1 MKTII
6 SMATA
11 AVGIGLLGMW
21 GASAGPANG
30 VAIEKAIITLQD
42 TQQVRVRRPRRYVR
56 PAYSYRPGYADQ
68 PSYPYQPGYSY
79 QQSMSSPYYWTPWGL
94 QPNYQPWFRLGPVW
108 CC

>member
-6 SMATA
+6 SLATA

-30 VAIEKAIITLQD
+30 VAIEKAIITLHD
-42 TQQVRVRRPRRYVR
+42 TEQVRVRRSRRYVS
-56 PAYSYRPGYADQ
+56 PAYPYRPDYA
-68 PSYPYQPGYSY
+68 YQPGYSY
-79 QQSMSSPYYWTPWGL
+79 QQSSPYYWTPWGL